1 MTPQSKLKAVDALM
15 RSKGWDVVLE
25 IMHEEILASA
35 MSIADTPNMELE
47 EINFRRG
54 SIWAAK
60 RMLELPTRLRQKLEA
75 EVALLNADDGN
86 RLTDLR

>member
-1 MTPQSKLKAVDALM
+1 MTPQAQLKAVDALM
-15 RSKGWDVVLE
+15 NSKGWNVVLE

-35 MSIADTPNMELE
+35 MAIAETPNMELE

-60 RMLELPTRLRQKLEA
+60 RMLELPVRLRQKLEA
-75 EVALLNADDGN
+75 EVALLHVDDSKRRN
-86 RLTDLR
+86 DA

>member
-1 MTPQSKLKAVDALM
+1 MTPQAQLKAVDALM
-15 RSKGWDVVLE
+15 NSKGWNVVLE

-35 MSIADTPNMELE
+35 MAIAETPNMELE

-60 RMLELPTRLRQKLEA
+60 RMLELPVRLRQKLEA
-75 EVALLNADDGN
+75 EVTLLHVDDSN
-86 RLTDLR
+86 RRNDA